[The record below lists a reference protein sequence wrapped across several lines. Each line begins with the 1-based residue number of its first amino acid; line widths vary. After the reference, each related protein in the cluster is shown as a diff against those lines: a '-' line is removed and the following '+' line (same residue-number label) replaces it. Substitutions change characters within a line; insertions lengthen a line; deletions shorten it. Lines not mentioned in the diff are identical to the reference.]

1 MWLSAPNEVVRMV
14 LVTDAEVLN
23 TLEEMMM
30 NKDIAAGKW
39 AQLKGTLKATWG
51 DLTDDDLTKIS
62 GNAQKL
68 IGILQEKYG
77 RTKEQAQKEV
87 AQFWEKH

>member
-39 AQLKGTLKATWG
+39 AQLKGTIKATWG